1 MISRWL
7 RFRYNIS
14 MKINQEVS
22 INKKIND
29 LALTNTFNINLA
41 HQMIGFI
48 QSKLPFIKKTQL
60 VKRIEDDHRSDNEAY
75 QALLLNKY
83 LKDPFL
89 KQHSALLS
97 LSINPYV
104 FQLDPQS
111 YIINPFY
118 QRVKP
123 TPMTQGKWRLSY
135 ETYLPFQGVLTGD
148 VVTNPTHHY
157 LDATPMGYF
166 SEPFY
171 YLVLKQQEVTWMSV
185 TPFEINTMK
194 PIIEKMSG
202 RVVTLGLGLGYFASM
217 AALKPQVSEVL
228 VIEKDKQVIQLFLTH
243 IYPHLENKEKIKI
256 HHQDAYD
263 YLKTNAHKFDHLFV
277 DIHHTAEDGL
287 PMYIRMK
294 KLEKLSRS
302 GKWHYWLESSIL
314 ALFRRYM
321 IIFLQEQLLS
331 FDERKYQSPTTLED
345 YLYQGLFKVNQDV
358 VISSLIDLERWL
370 SNASIQSML
379 TTIPL
384 PNSIKE

>member
-1 MISRWL
+1 
-7 RFRYNIS
+7 
-14 MKINQEVS
+14 MKINQEIY
-22 INKKIND
+22 INEKIKD
-29 LALTNTFNINLA
+29 LVITNTFNIGLA
-41 HQMIGFI
+41 HQMIDFI
-48 QSKLPFIKKTQL
+48 QNKPPFIKKTQL
-60 VKRIEDDHRSDNEAY
+60 VKKINDNHLSDNEAY
-75 QALLLNKY
+75 QALLLSKFQ
-83 LKDPFL
+83 KDPIL
-89 KQHSALLS
+89 KQHPALLS
-97 LSINPYV
+97 SSINPYV

-111 YIINPFY
+111 YISNPFY

-123 TPMTQGKWRLSY
+123 VPIIQGKWRLGY

-148 VVTNPTHHY
+148 VISIQTHHY
-157 LDATPMGYF
+157 LDATPIGYF

-171 YLVLKQQEVTWMSV
+171 YLVIKQQEITWMSV

-194 PIIEKMSG
+194 PVIDKMNG
-202 RVVTLGLGLGYFASM
+202 KVVTLGLGLGYFASM
-217 AALKPQVSEVL
+217 VALKPQVSEVL

-263 YLKTNAHKFDHLFV
+263 YLKTNAHEFDHLFV

-358 VISSLIDLERWL
+358 VISSLIDLESWL